1 MELMQVGS
9 ILLLE
14 RGRDGAWW
22 FGGGSDVGEGGE

>member
-1 MELMQVGS
+1 MELMQVW